1 LHDERRHLVSSRTS
15 GAAPARRRQDF
26 HLQGRRDGRVLF
38 YGLLIGKVQLTP
50 APLSPGEQLVW
61 AAAFSAALARGVRRV
76 LAARVASMSVDEL
89 RDLDGDELKDEEP
102 EILAAVRQMRGRP

>member
-1 LHDERRHLVSSRTS
+1 M
-15 GAAPARRRQDF
+15 
-26 HLQGRRDGRVLF
+26 
-38 YGLLIGKVQLTP
+38 
-50 APLSPGEQLVW
+50 W